1 MKKYVIFIIA
11 LVLLVS
17 LFGCAAPQTEEGAK
31 QENNSQS
38 SAKDPATDENKPS
51 VELPESPNILEDVTI
66 GSDTPIEQ
74 EPWDVSEVVF
84 YEEKKLDIDLDSI
97 KDMVE
102 GYQKT
107 EAFKNPKPIDTKEQ
121 ALQLAVA
128 IMDEKNNRQYGPEI
142 YLAHVT
148 YFSDDNVWEYCY
160 SPNRYNTP
168 PENLVDGGGVYI
180 YVNGSDGNPLGG
192 YGTE

>member
-38 SAKDPATDENKPS
+38 SVKDPATDENKPS
-51 VELPESPNILEDVTI
+51 VELPESPNILEDVTV

-84 YEEKKLDIDLDSI
+84 HEKKELDIDLDSI
-97 KDMVE
+97 KDRAE
-102 GYQKT
+102 GYQRR
-107 EAFKNPKPIDTKEQ
+107 EVFKNPKPIDTKEQ

-128 IMDEKNNRQYGPEI
+128 IMDQYNSREYGAET
-142 YLAHVT
+142 YLISVT
-148 YFSDDNVWEYCY
+148 YYTDDNIWMFSY

-168 PENLVDGGGVYI
+168 PEDLWDGGGEYI

>member
-1 MKKYVIFIIA
+1 MKKHVIFIIA

-38 SAKDPATDENKPS
+38 SAKDPTTDENKPS

-66 GSDTPIEQ
+66 GSDTSIEQ

-84 YEEKKLDIDLDSI
+84 HEKKELDIDLDSI
-97 KDMVE
+97 KDRAE
-102 GYQKT
+102 GYQRT

-128 IMDEKNNRQYGPEI
+128 IMDEKNSRQYGPEI
-142 YLAHVT
+142 YLNHVT
-148 YFSDDNVWEYCY
+148 YYTDDNVWEFYY
-160 SPNRYNTP
+160 SLDRYNTP
-168 PENLVDGGGVYI
+168 PENLVDGGDSHVF
-180 YVNGSDGNPLGG
+180 VNGSDGNPLGS
-192 YGTE
+192 YGGE

>member
-1 MKKYVIFIIA
+1 MKKHVIFIIA

-84 YEEKKLDIDLDSI
+84 HEEKKLDIDLDSLGGGQHLHT
-97 KDMVE
+97 MYE
-102 GYQKT
+102 C
-107 EAFKNPKPIDTKEQ
+107 FKNPKPIDTKEQ

-128 IMDEKNNRQYGPEI
+128 IMDEKNSRQYGPEI

-148 YFSDDNVWEYCY
+148 YYSDDNVWEYCY

-168 PENLVDGGGVYI
+168 PENLVDGGVSFI
-180 YVNGSDGNPLGG
+180 VVDGSSGEPLGSWG
-192 YGTE
+192 EE